1 MPAGSGRPGGFD
13 TAIDDRAV
21 QHYTVLQYVP
31 EPETLHR
38 GVRRLESGCYA
49 RIRPGRQPEITRYF
63 VPRFAAV
70 PIARGTEQ
78 ARYDEITAVLEDS
91 VAKHMRADVTVGA
104 FLSGGIDSTAI
115 AALAIR
121 HNPRLITF
129 TTGFEREGFS
139 EIDVAVASA
148 EAIGARHIAKVV
160 SPASSSPPC
169 PRSSGT
175 STSRWPTRRWC
186 RCSSSPARPA
196 STSRW
201 CCPARAPT
209 SCSAATRFTGNRCR

>member
-1 MPAGSGRPGGFD
+1 SRLRGMFAFALWDTVTRELFCARDPFGIKPLFMATGSGGTVVASEKKCLLDLAELVGFD
-13 TAIDDRAV
+13 TRIDHRAV

-49 RIRPGRQPEITRYF
+49 RIRPGLQPGITRYF
-63 VPRFAAV
+63 VPRFAAT
-70 PIARGTEQ
+70 PITPDTEQ
-78 ARYDEITAVLEDS
+78 SRYDEITAVLEDS
-91 VAKHMRADVTVGA
+91 VAKHMRAAVTVGA

-148 EAIGARHIAKVV
+148 EAIGCRHIAKVV
-160 SPASSSPPC
+160 SPDE
-169 PRSSGT
+169 
-175 STSRWPTRRWC
+175 
-186 RCSSSPARPA
+186 
-196 STSRW
+196 
-201 CCPARAPT
+201 
-209 SCSAATRFTGNRCR
+209 FV

>member
-1 MPAGSGRPGGFD
+1 M
-13 TAIDDRAV
+13 
-21 QHYTVLQYVP
+21 
-31 EPETLHR
+31 
-38 GVRRLESGCYA
+38 
-49 RIRPGRQPEITRYF
+49 ITRYF
-63 VPRFAAV
+63 VPRFAAS
-70 PIARGTEQ
+70 PITNDNDQ

-160 SPASSSPPC
+160 SATSSSPPC

-175 STSRWPTRRWC
+175 STSRSLTQRWY
-186 RCSSSPARPA
+186 RCSSSPARPE
-196 STSRW
+196 STSKW
-201 CCPARAPT
+201 CCRAKARRTVRRLHNLSRTAVVE
-209 SCSAATRFTGNRCR
+209 AV